1 MAALKNRLLAHFSP
15 PENHQT
21 PFIRRV
27 GCSKENDLMTHMENE
42 SLGKFDGLLEE
53 LGGGKQVSTW
63 ERMRHSPG
71 AMIGLAL
78 IVLLLLMALMADKIA
93 PQGID
98 DQSLLMALQPP
109 SREFP
114 LGTDEFGR
122 DILSRIIYGSRV
134 SLQVGITTT
143 AVAAFLGITLGA
155 LAGYYGGWLDYVIQ
169 ALVDISWAFPTVL
182 MAIFLVAVLGHG
194 LTNLMIA
201 VGVVYWGAFARV
213 VRGQVLSMRE
223 WEFVLAA
230 RAAGANDIHILLQ
243 HILPNIISPV
253 IVMGTLLMGD
263 AILIESTLS
272 FLGLGAQPPTP
283 SWGSIL
289 ASGRAYLSI
298 APWVTTFPG
307 IAIMLTV
314 LGFNLLGDGLRDALD
329 PRLKNV

>member
-1 MAALKNRLLAHFSP
+1 MTQIA
-15 PENHQT
+15 
-21 PFIRRV
+21 
-27 GCSKENDLMTHMENE
+27 NDPIDKLDNP
-42 SLGKFDGLLEE
+42 LED
-53 LGGGKQVSTW
+53 LGGEKQVSTW

-78 IVLLLLMALMADKIA
+78 IALLLLMALAANKIA
-93 PQGID
+93 SQGID
-98 DQSLLMALQPP
+98 DQSLLMALQAP
-109 SREFP
+109 SKEFL

-134 SLQVGITTT
+134 SLKVGITTT
-143 AVAAFLGITLGA
+143 AVAALLGITLGA
-155 LAGYYGGWLDYVIQ
+155 LAGYYGGWIDYVIQ

-201 VGVVYWGAFARV
+201 VGIVYWGAFARV

-223 WEFVLAA
+223 WEFVVAA
-230 RAAGANDIHILLQ
+230 RAAGANDIHILVQ
-243 HILPNIISPV
+243 HILPNVISPV
-253 IVMGTLLMGD
+253 IVMGTLLMGE

-272 FLGLGAQPPTP
+272 FLGMGAQPPTP

-307 IAIMLTV
+307 IAIMFTV

-329 PRLKNV
+329 PRLKNI